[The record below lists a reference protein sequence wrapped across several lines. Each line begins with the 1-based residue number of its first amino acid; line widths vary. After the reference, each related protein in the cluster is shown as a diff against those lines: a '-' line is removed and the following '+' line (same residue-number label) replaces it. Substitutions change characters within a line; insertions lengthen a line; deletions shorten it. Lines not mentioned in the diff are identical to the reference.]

1 MRSALRLNIFSL
13 GARRGVLA
21 GAGIYLCACL
31 FALMKR
37 PDFAVLPYF
46 LFAILIATWNAGGRW
61 GAAFALF
68 GMGAQL
74 VVNALTPAPAHSLW
88 QLVFAD
94 INLLVVCAAVAFL
107 TAHLRS
113 LYEREHDTARI
124 DHLTRVLNRKGF
136 EERLEHEIARHER
149 NNQVFCVASLDC
161 DGFKA
166 VNDRFGHAE
175 GDLLLKAI
183 ARTTLATVRR
193 SDIVSRLGGDEFT
206 VLFPE
211 TNAAQGLIAIS
222 KLHDALNVLVGERWG
237 VTFSVGQAIFQELP
251 SSAYTAMGFADA
263 LMYRAKRAGK
273 NSAVAAEFGTTLQA
287 EPSRAVGPFTRLA
300 EAKGFHH
307 LEDVLQPGSGVS
319 A

>member
-1 MRSALRLNIFSL
+1 MLSAARFNLFSL
-13 GARRGVLA
+13 GTRRGLLV
-21 GAGIYLCACL
+21 GAVIYVCACL
-31 FALMKR
+31 FALLKR

-46 LFAILIATWNAGGRW
+46 LFAILVATWNAGGRW
-61 GAAFALF
+61 GAAFALLGVGGQVICNWF
-68 GMGAQL
+68 
-74 VVNALTPAPAHSLW
+74 NPAGP
-88 QLVFAD
+88 VDTAD
-94 INLLVVCAAVAFL
+94 LLLADFNLLVICVTVAVL
-107 TAHLRS
+107 TAQLRS
-113 LYEREHDTARI
+113 LYEREHGTARI

-136 EERLEHEIARHER
+136 DERLEYEIARHER
-149 NNQVFCVASLDC
+149 NAKVFCVALLDC

-211 TNAAQGLIAIS
+211 TTAAQGLVAIS
-222 KLHDALNVLVGERWG
+222 KLHDALNIVVGERWG

-251 SSAYTAMGFADA
+251 PSAETAMGFADA

-273 NSAVAAEFGTTLQA
+273 NSAVAAEFAANHQG
-287 EPSRAVGPFTRLA
+287 EPSQQSVPLHELG
-300 EAKGFHH
+300 EAKGFRQ
-307 LEDVLQPGSGVS
+307 LDD
-319 A
+319 ARIA